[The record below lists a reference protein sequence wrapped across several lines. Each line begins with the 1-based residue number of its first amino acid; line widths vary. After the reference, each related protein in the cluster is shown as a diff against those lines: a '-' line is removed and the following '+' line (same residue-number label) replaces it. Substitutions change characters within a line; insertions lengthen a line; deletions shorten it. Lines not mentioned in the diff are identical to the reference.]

1 MARIEMYEI
10 SVREHFDAAHAL
22 KGYRGKCERLHGHRY
37 EVVVT
42 LRADKLDDIGLAYD
56 FSIIKKHLREV
67 LSRFDHNTLNEVEPF
82 DKINPS
88 AENIAV
94 KIYEELH
101 RMELPIVTV
110 QVYESP
116 DTWVTYRPGDRG

>member
-1 MARIEMYEI
+1 MFEI

-22 KGYRGKCERLHGHRY
+22 KGYRGKCEKLHGHRY
-37 EVVVT
+37 EVIVT
-42 LRADKLDDIGLAYD
+42 LRADRLNDIGLAYD
-56 FSIIKKHLREV
+56 FSVIKKHLREV
-67 LSRFDHNTLNEVEPF
+67 LSRFDHNTLNEVVPF

-116 DTWVTYRPGDRG
+116 DTWVTYRLGDQV

>member
-1 MARIEMYEI
+1 MYEI

-42 LRADKLDDIGLAYD
+42 LCVDKLDDIGLAYD

-67 LSRFDHNTLNEVEPF
+67 LGEFDHNTLNNIAPF
-82 DKINPS
+82 DEINPS
-88 AENIAV
+88 AENIAAKV
-94 KIYEELH
+94 YDELH
-101 RMELPIVTV
+101 KAGLPISSVR
-110 QVYESP
+110 VYESP
-116 DTWVTYRPGDRG
+116 DTWVTYRPGA

>member
-1 MARIEMYEI
+1 MYEI

-42 LRADKLDDIGLAYD
+42 LRADRLDDIGLAYD

-67 LSRFDHNTLNEVEPF
+67 LSRFDHNTLNDVEPF

>member
-1 MARIEMYEI
+1 MYEI

-42 LRADKLDDIGLAYD
+42 LRVDKLDDIGLAYD
-56 FSIIKKHLREV
+56 FSIIKKHLSDV
-67 LSRFDHNTLNEVEPF
+67 LNRFDHNTLNDVEPF

-101 RMELPIVTV
+101 RMELPIVSV

-116 DTWVTYRPGDRG
+116 DTWVTYRPGR

>member
-1 MARIEMYEI
+1 MYEI

-42 LRADKLDDIGLAYD
+42 LRANKLDDIGLAYD
-56 FSIIKKHLREV
+56 FSVIKKHLREV
-67 LSRFDHNTLNEVEPF
+67 LSRFDHNTLNEVVPF

-110 QVYESP
+110 QVCESP
-116 DTWVTYRPGDRG
+116 DSWVTYRPGK